1 MRKLIGFAVVLLSFS
16 SLALATADPNQ
27 LSECVWDKYF
37 TNADELRIRVEEL
50 TKRESSAKNKASV
63 RKEKDKAA
71 GELKELREKKRTFDV
86 LKKEKFFNVDEGL
99 KTTFPDEYQD
109 CVSEDV
115 H

>member
-1 MRKLIGFAVVLLSFS
+1 MRKLVSFGMAIITFS
-16 SLALATADPNQ
+16 SVAFATADPNQ

-50 TKRESSAKNKASV
+50 TKKENSAQNKASV

-99 KTTFPDEYQD
+99 KTTFPDEYQA
-109 CVSEDV
+109 CLVE
-115 H
+115 